1 MARILLVRHGQSEW
15 NAVGRWQGW
24 ADPGLSEL
32 GREQARL
39 GAAGVGPVDAVVA
52 SNLRRA
58 TDTAAIMA
66 VGLGI
71 GHVGVEPR
79 LRERDVGEWTGL
91 TRAEIDQRWPGALAS
106 PTDPPGGEG
115 PGELL
120 VRVLAGV
127 QAVVDACGDGVVL
140 AVSHGGVIRCLE
152 RHLGV
157 DPEPLPNLG
166 GMWLEVTPRGMV
178 AGPRLLLVDPGEVAV
193 TVPRQ
198 L

>member
-1 MARILLVRHGQSEW
+1 MVRILLVRHGQSEW

-24 ADPGLSEL
+24 ADPGLTEL

-39 GAAGVGPVDAVVA
+39 GAPAVGPVDAVVA

-58 TDTAAIMA
+58 RDTAAIMA
-66 VGLGI
+66 AGLGV
-71 GHVGVEPR
+71 GHVEVEAR
-79 LRERDVGEWTGL
+79 LRERGVGLWTGL
-91 TRAEIDQRWPGALAS
+91 TRAEIDEQWPGALAS
-106 PTDPPGGEG
+106 PTDPPGGER
-115 PGELL
+115 PGDLL

-127 QAVVDACGDGVVL
+127 QAVIDAHGDGVVL
-140 AVSHGGVIRCLE
+140 VVSHGGVIRCLE

-157 DPEPLPNLG
+157 EPEPLPNLG
-166 GMWLEVTPRGMV
+166 GVWLEATPQAMV
-178 AGPRLLLVDPGEVAV
+178 AGPRLLLLDPGKVAV